1 MKTEPAKKERRYDS
15 DEGRV
20 GVNRG
25 GGEDISGRRNRL
37 ENGAD
42 GVLRRRTRAM
52 WIRPM
57 L

>member
-1 MKTEPAKKERRYDS
+1 MKTEPAKEERRYDS

-42 GVLRRRTRAM
+42 GMLRRRTWVM
-52 WIRPM
+52 WIRPV

>member
-20 GVNRG
+20 EVNRG
-25 GGEDISGRRNRL
+25 GGEDVSGRRNRL

-52 WIRPM
+52 WIRPI